1 MTWLN
6 NFQQQ
11 KLFLRNFG
19 RGFHTG
25 ESINC
30 SPLEISSRD
39 IFQVVLSVGTLSKIF
54 TIVPLEKKKSGG
66 NR

>member
-1 MTWLN
+1 MTWLD

-39 IFQVVLSVGTLSKIF
+39 TVLPISSVSRHFVKN
-54 TIVPLEKKKSGG
+54 PHHRAS
-66 NR
+66 